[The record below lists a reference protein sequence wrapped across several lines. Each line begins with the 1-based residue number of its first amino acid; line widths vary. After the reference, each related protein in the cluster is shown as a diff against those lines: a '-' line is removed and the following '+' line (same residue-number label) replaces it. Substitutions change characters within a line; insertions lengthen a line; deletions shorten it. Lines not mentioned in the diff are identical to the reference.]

1 MSISKVKYLGE
12 SFILILYRS
21 VINSSVFFSHLIN
34 PQFFEGF
41 FIFIYMENDL
51 RLKITEYFNLS
62 PSDRKKLIVDLVDFY
77 FEKNVSTRTK
87 NEFEVSIGQLLF
99 NLELEY
105 RFALKSES
113 YNRAE
118 IYSKLTT
125 IFNNI
130 RNQYLNE
137 NEL

>member
-1 MSISKVKYLGE
+1 
-12 SFILILYRS
+12 
-21 VINSSVFFSHLIN
+21 
-34 PQFFEGF
+34 
-41 FIFIYMENDL
+41 MENDL